1 MSAQTEPV
9 RRISELLSSTQVV
22 ERVARFKRSRP
33 PHPLV
38 IPQIGRHLADAAME
52 SGDSASGSLGFSV
65 PLAAIRA
72 SRSSA
77 SKRSGGDCDPAPAN
91 KKRMLTPP
99 PSVENDLDSASPRTD
114 ASWPSDE
121 EPNELLLDLKC
132 VTNVEQKKSK
142 APAASKQHALST
154 DGMSAEAIK
163 QHKAQRRRDQVRAA
177 SRRCRDRQ
185 RKETE
190 DLRTKVFQLEEF
202 IAHTM
207 QSHEWE
213 MRQQQ
218 ERVQALQHENQLLAQ
233 QLAAAASAAT
243 VRVEDIEPVPLGT
256 PVKLEDNTLPDDL
269 VHCIADDVPT
279 PWSQEFVYHAV
290 EDTTRQLVTML
301 ESDVEPVK
309 SPVIF
314 GWQFD
319 FWSQGDKYYGR
330 NRKFF
335 PGVTALEL
343 GKRMQTVDPQQY
355 MDTFPEVKK
364 MEILQ
369 VFDDNVLV
377 MRLVKALPGKTFTQ
391 AVNARFLAAAAP
403 PTGSTSRWVYAD
415 RTIDEPTDG
424 EYALENE
431 CNGYVF
437 EDTVQEL
444 PDGTCIEGCLAQG
457 VGQFE
462 SGGLECSV
470 LLEELAKAFSSVVLR
485 WESLFINDFMAD
497 DADGFADMVL
507 DL

>member
-1 MSAQTEPV
+1 MGSDGLGFNIPLTA
-9 RRISELLSSTQVV
+9 INGG
-22 ERVARFKRSRP
+22 KRSCSS
-33 PHPLV
+33 
-38 IPQIGRHLADAAME
+38 DAA
-52 SGDSASGSLGFSV
+52 S
-65 PLAAIRA
+65 P
-72 SRSSA
+72 SS
-77 SKRSGGDCDPAPAN
+77 

-99 PSVENDLDSASPRTD
+99 PSNDNDLDSASPRTD
-114 ASWPSDE
+114 VSWPSDD
-121 EPNELLLDLKC
+121 EPNELRLELKRVDSSC
-132 VTNVEQKKSK
+132 SDSSQKKTEVKQRSN
-142 APAASKQHALST
+142 AAFST
-154 DGMSAEAIK
+154 EGMSAEAIK
-163 QHKAQRRRDQVRAA
+163 QHKAQRRREQVRAA

-190 DLRTKVFQLEEF
+190 DLRTKVFQLEEY

-207 QSHEWE
+207 QAHEWE
-213 MRQQQ
+213 SRQQQ
-218 ERVQALQHENQLLAQ
+218 ERIQALQQENELLTQ
-233 QLAAAASAAT
+233 QLAEVTAANVS
-243 VRVEDIEPVPLGT
+243 VDDIEPVPLGS
-256 PVKLEDNTLPDDL
+256 PVKLEDSPLPEDL
-269 VHCIADDVPT
+269 VHCISDAEPRQ
-279 PWSQEFVYHAV
+279 WSEELVYHAV
-290 EDTTRQLVTML
+290 EDTTRQLVAML

-319 FWSQGDKYYGR
+319 FWCVGDKYYGR

-335 PGVTALEL
+335 PNVTALEL
-343 GKRMQTVDPQQY
+343 GKRMQMVDPQSY
-355 MDTFPEVKK
+355 METFPEVKK

-369 VFDDNVLV
+369 VFDENTLV

-391 AVNARFLAAAAP
+391 AVNARFLAAAAA

-415 RTIDEPTDG
+415 RTIDEPTNG

-444 PDGTCIEGCLAQG
+444 DDGTRVEGCLAQG
-457 VGQFE
+457 VGEFE

-470 LLEELAKAFSSVVLR
+470 LLEELAKAFSSVVIR
-485 WESLFINDFMAD
+485 WESLFINDFIPD

>member
-1 MSAQTEPV
+1 M
-9 RRISELLSSTQVV
+9 
-22 ERVARFKRSRP
+22 
-33 PHPLV
+33 
-38 IPQIGRHLADAAME
+38 
-52 SGDSASGSLGFSV
+52 GSDITAPDGLGFSI
-65 PLAAIRA
+65 PLTAIRA
-72 SRSSA
+72 SRSACKRDGAAAA
-77 SKRSGGDCDPAPAN
+77 SPCRA

-99 PSVENDLDSASPRTD
+99 PPENDVDSASPRTD

-121 EPNELLLDLKC
+121 EPNELLLELQRVDSSCSLASVEHKPKQR
-132 VTNVEQKKSK
+132 TN
-142 APAASKQHALST
+142 AAFPT
-154 DGMSAEAIK
+154 EGMSAEAIK
-163 QHKAQRRRDQVRAA
+163 QHKAQRRREQVRAA

-190 DLRTKVFQLEEF
+190 DLRAKVFQLEEF

-207 QSHEWE
+207 QSHDWDT
-213 MRQQQ
+213 RQQQ
-218 ERVQALQHENQLLAQ
+218 ERIHALQQENEILRQ
-233 QLAAAASAAT
+233 QLEASTAT
-243 VRVEDIEPVPLGT
+243 PSAVNVDDIEPVPLDT
-256 PVKLEDNTLPDDL
+256 PVKLEEGLPDDL
-269 VHCIADDVPT
+269 VHCISDDVPRQ
-279 PWSQEFVYHAV
+279 WSSQLVYHAV

-301 ESDVEPVK
+301 ESQVAPVK

-319 FWSQGDKYYGR
+319 FWCEGDKYYGR

-335 PGVTALEL
+335 PGVRAWEL
-343 GKRMQTVDPQQY
+343 GKRMQVVDPQRY
-355 MDTFPEVKK
+355 METFPEVKR
-364 MEILQ
+364 MEVLQ
-369 VFDDNVLV
+369 VFDENVLV
-377 MRLVKALPGKTFTQ
+377 LRLVKALPGKTFTQ

-403 PTGSTSRWVYAD
+403 PTGSSSRWVYAD

-444 PDGTCIEGCLAQG
+444 KDGSRVEGCLVQG
-457 VGQFE
+457 VGEFE

-470 LLEELAKAFSSVVLR
+470 LLEELAKAFSSVVIR
-485 WESLFINDFMAD
+485 WESLFINDFIAD

>member
-1 MSAQTEPV
+1 VCGRFNRNLEQLRSFLKSAFT
-9 RRISELLSSTQVV
+9 S
-22 ERVARFKRSRP
+22 
-33 PHPLV
+33 
-38 IPQIGRHLADAAME
+38 QIAAMG
-52 SGDSASGSLGFSV
+52 SDTASLGFNI
-65 PLAAIRA
+65 PLTAIHGKRDQA
-72 SRSSA
+72 SPS
-77 SKRSGGDCDPAPAN
+77 PAPF
-91 KKRMLTPP
+91 KKPRMSTPP
-99 PSVENDLDSASPRTD
+99 PASANDLDSASPRTD
-114 ASWPSDE
+114 ASCPSDD
-121 EPNELLLDLKC
+121 EPNELLLEL
-132 VTNVEQKKSK
+132 KSK
-142 APAASKQHALST
+142 GAAPSKAAKTRASAFPT
-154 DGMSAEAIK
+154 EGMSSEAIK
-163 QHKAQRRRDQVRAA
+163 QHKAQRRREQVRAA

-213 MRQQQ
+213 MRQQHD
-218 ERVQALQHENQLLAQ
+218 RFQALQRENEELRQ
-233 QLAAAASAAT
+233 QLAAATTA
-243 VRVEDIEPVPLGT
+243 RVHVHVDDIEPVPLGS
-256 PVKLEDNTLPDDL
+256 PVKLEDSALDEDL
-269 VHCIADDVPT
+269 VNCISDDAP
-279 PWSQEFVYHAV
+279 PQWSHELIAHAV

-301 ESDVEPVK
+301 ESQVEPVK

-319 FWSQGDKYYGR
+319 FWCEGDKYYGR

-335 PGVTALEL
+335 PGVSALEL
-343 GKRMQTVDPQQY
+343 GKRMQAVDPHRY
-355 MDTFPEVKK
+355 METFPEVKK

-369 VFDDNVLV
+369 VFDENVLV
-377 MRLVKALPGKTFTQ
+377 MRLVKALPGKAFTQ

-444 PDGTCIEGCLAQG
+444 KDGTRVEGCLAQG
-457 VGQFE
+457 VGEFE
-462 SGGLECSV
+462 GGGLECSV
-470 LLEELAKAFSSVVLR
+470 LLDELAKAFSSVVLR
-485 WESLFINDFMAD
+485 WESLFINDFMLD

>member
-1 MSAQTEPV
+1 M
-9 RRISELLSSTQVV
+9 
-22 ERVARFKRSRP
+22 
-33 PHPLV
+33 
-38 IPQIGRHLADAAME
+38 G
-52 SGDSASGSLGFSV
+52 SGSLGFSI

-72 SRSSA
+72 
-77 SKRSGGDCDPAPAN
+77 KRSGDCDRAPAS

-99 PSVENDLDSASPRTD
+99 PSAENDLDSASPRTD
-114 ASWPSDE
+114 ASWPSDD
-121 EPNELLLDLKC
+121 EPNELLLGLERVDS
-132 VTNVEQKKSK
+132 VEPQKRK
-142 APAASKQHALST
+142 APAPKTAAAKQAFPT

-163 QHKAQRRRDQVRAA
+163 QHKAQRRREQVRAA

-213 MRQQQ
+213 LRQQH
-218 ERVQALQHENQLLAQ
+218 ERIQALQHENQLLAQ
-233 QLAAAASAAT
+233 QLAAANAAA

-256 PVKLEDNTLPDDL
+256 PVKLEDEMLPDDI
-269 VHCIADDVPT
+269 VHCITDDAPRQ
-279 PWSQEFVYHAV
+279 WSRELVYHAV
-290 EDTTRQLVTML
+290 EDTTQKLVTML

-319 FWSQGDKYYGR
+319 FWSEGDKYFGR

-343 GKRMQTVDPQQY
+343 GKRMQAVDPQRY
-355 MDTFPEVKK
+355 MDSFPEVKK

-369 VFDDNVLV
+369 VFDENVLV
-377 MRLVKALPGKTFTQ
+377 LRLVKALPGKVFTQ
-391 AVNARFLAAAAP
+391 AVNARFLAVAAP

-444 PDGTCIEGCLAQG
+444 QDGTRVQGCLAQG

-485 WESLFINDFMAD
+485 WESLFVNDFIAD
-497 DADGFADMVL
+497 DADGFAAMVL